1 LQLTLAIQS
10 AIHQSIATAT
20 ATRTMSDRRKRS
32 LALTERIRDHVEKA
46 YRAGVETLT
55 RLNEAQT
62 DLVRASGAEAASRI
76 NYLLALQQLDAAS
89 SRILDGI
96 D

>member
-1 LQLTLAIQS
+1 
-10 AIHQSIATAT
+10 
-20 ATRTMSDRRKRS
+20 MSDRGKRV
-32 LALTERIRDHVEKA
+32 LALTTRIRDYVEKA
-46 YRAGVETLT
+46 YRAGAATLT

-76 NYLLALQQLDAAS
+76 NYLLALQQLNAAS